1 MAIMA
6 YALYNGSLDYWW
18 IKFLVGVVWKKKKTM
33 RNSIKEETVV
43 KKNKFIRYLC

>member
-18 IKFLVGVVWKKKKTM
+18 IKFLVGVIWKKKKQWE
-33 RNSIKEETVV
+33 IQL
-43 KKNKFIRYLC
+43 KKKL